1 MSGFLKTILV
11 FGLIMT
17 IFIFSTT
24 RIIVAQK
31 DYSIFCE
38 NGDTSRSCDAVVA
51 ISGGNTSERTAKAID
66 IFKQGY
72 GKKLI
77 FSGANSDP
85 DTISDAAQMAKQ
97 ARGSGVSTNDIL
109 MDQQAKNTY
118 ENAKNVAAIIKEQK
132 YKTIILVTSPYH
144 STRAALE
151 FKKAFMNTDVRV
163 FSAPADN
170 DPEWNDLWWTNTRG
184 WYLALSELVGIC
196 RFYIGASNLN
206 G

>member
-1 MSGFLKTILV
+1 
-11 FGLIMT
+11 
-17 IFIFSTT
+17 
-24 RIIVAQK
+24 
-31 DYSIFCE
+31 
-38 NGDTSRSCDAVVA
+38 
-51 ISGGNTSERTAKAID
+51 
-66 IFKQGY
+66 
-72 GKKLI
+72 
-77 FSGANSDP
+77 
-85 DTISDAAQMAKQ
+85 MAKQ
-97 ARGSGVSTNDIL
+97 ARRSGVSTNDIL

>member
-1 MSGFLKTILV
+1 MSGFLKTILI
-11 FGLIMT
+11 FSLIMV
-17 IFIFSTT
+17 ILIFSVTK
-24 RIIVAQK
+24 IIVTKK
-31 DYSIFCE
+31 DHFTFCE
-38 NGDTSRSCDAVVA
+38 KGGTPSSCDAIVA
-51 ISGGNTSERTAKAID
+51 ISGGNTSARTARAIEL
-66 IFKQGY
+66 FKQGY

-85 DTISDAAQMAKQ
+85 SAISDAAQMAKQ
-97 ARGSGVSTNDIL
+97 ARRSGVSISDIL
-109 MDQQAKNTY
+109 IEEQAKNTN
-118 ENAKNVAAIIKEQK
+118 ENANNVSNIVKDRK
-132 YKTIILVTSPYH
+132 YKSIILVTSPYH

-151 FKKAFMNTDVRV
+151 FKKAFFNTDVRV

-184 WYLALSELVGIC
+184 GYLALSELVGIC

>member
-1 MSGFLKTILV
+1 MSGFLKATLI
-11 FGLIMT
+11 FGLIMV
-17 IFIFSTT
+17 ILIFSVTK
-24 RIIVAQK
+24 IIVAKK

-38 NGDTSRSCDAVVA
+38 KGGTPSSCDAIVA
-51 ISGGNTSERTAKAID
+51 ISGGNTSARTTRAIEL
-66 IFKQGY
+66 FKQGY

-97 ARGSGVSTNDIL
+97 ARRSGVSTNDIL

-132 YKTIILVTSPYH
+132 HKTIILVTSPYH

-151 FKKAFMNTDVRV
+151 FKKAFINTDVRV